1 MLIIFYIVKIN
12 IAWFLHPQ
20 LTSFCLSKMCT
31 FVWDITGQNVTSPTE
46 TPFTSLHD
54 VFACFATPSVMWEP
68 MEVDADAGEKVTD
81 SLKLAFDD
89 QVSIMK
95 FVFVQQFKISL
106 FRVVCV

>member
-1 MLIIFYIVKIN
+1 
-12 IAWFLHPQ
+12 
-20 LTSFCLSKMCT
+20 
-31 FVWDITGQNVTSPTE
+31 
-46 TPFTSLHD
+46 
-54 VFACFATPSVMWEP
+54 